1 MNYPRPIADL
11 ISDFSKLPSI
21 GSRTAARLCMH
32 LLEKDRKAG
41 LDLANS
47 LINAMNKITQCEKC
61 HNFCEG
67 SLCEICKSNNRDE
80 SKLCIVS
87 MPMDIISIEQ
97 TSSFSGFY
105 FVLMGVL
112 SPLDGI
118 SPSDL
123 NFNSLQKR
131 LEDKNLKEIIL
142 AISPTPEGD
151 ATCHYVNQLA
161 LHAGKKITRISYGIP
176 FGGSLDYADVHTLSH
191 ALQTRIEF

>member
-1 MNYPRPIADL
+1 MNYPKPIADL
-11 ISDFSKLPSI
+11 IAAFSKMPSI

-67 SLCEICKSNNRDE
+67 KLCEICKSNNRDE
-80 SKLCIVS
+80 SKLCVVS

-161 LHAGKKITRISYGIP
+161 LNAGKKITRISYGIP

-191 ALQTRIEF
+191 ALQTRIDF

>member
-1 MNYPRPIADL
+1 MNYPGPIQDL
-11 ISDFSKLPSI
+11 INAFSKLPSV
-21 GSRTAARLCMH
+21 GSRSAARLCMH
-32 LLEKDRKAG
+32 LLEKDRKSG
-41 LDLANS
+41 LDLAKC
-47 LINAMNKITQCEKC
+47 LTNAMQKITQCERC

-67 SLCEICKSNNRDE
+67 SLCEICKSNNRDK

-97 TSSFSGFY
+97 TAYFKGFY

-118 SPSDL
+118 TPSDL
-123 NFNSLQKR
+123 NFNSLQSR
-131 LEDKNLKEIIL
+131 LEDENLKEIIL

-161 LHAGKKITRISYGIP
+161 LNAGKKITRISYGIP